1 MKFPLSDRTSI
12 LHLSHV
18 HRGGGKA
25 ERPDNTLETFRWCW
39 ENGSAL
45 ECDCRRTRDGVGIML
60 HDETLRRTARGIPD
74 ALADKPVSTEL
85 DWNEI
90 KDIDVGSY
98 LSPDFAHHRI
108 PRIEDVFR
116 EMRRDPKWL
125 CFVDE
130 KGAGPGYIADKARE
144 AGVTILTR
152 LIVRED
158 AQELYGF
165 ATREE
170 RALFDQLRAISGVGP
185 KLALAVLSTFT
196 PAQLATVVVTQDAGR
211 MAQVPGVGKKKAS
224 RLLVELSD
232 VFSKNI
238 ELKQLVG
245 LTDALPAPKEAV
257 RDVPAQEAAD
267 ALLSMGFTSAEVALA
282 LEGAAEAG
290 IASTKDML
298 SYALRRLGGG
308 R

>member
-1 MKFPLSDRTSI
+1 MIVQLTGTLVEVMPTHAVIDC
-12 LHLSHV
+12 
-18 HRGGGKA
+18 RGVGYELGI
-25 ERPDNTLETFRWCW
+25 
-39 ENGSAL
+39 SAL
-45 ECDCRRTRDGVGIML
+45 TAQALPAVG
-60 HDETLRRTARGIPD
+60 T
-74 ALADKPVSTEL
+74 S
-85 DWNEI
+85 
-90 KDIDVGSY
+90 
-98 LSPDFAHHRI
+98 
-108 PRIEDVFR
+108 
-116 EMRRDPKWL
+116 
-125 CFVDE
+125 
-130 KGAGPGYIADKARE
+130 
-144 AGVTILTR
+144 GVTILTR

-245 LTDALPAPKEAV
+245 LTDALPAPKESV